1 MRMHVK
7 MFIIIRYDHDDQVY
21 RDHDHENVTVFPFLI
36 YKTQTQGKKEQEQ
49 CINSRIQMKGF

>member
-21 RDHDHENVTVFPFLI
+21 SDHDHENITVFPFLI
-36 YKTQTQGKKEQEQ
+36 YKTQAQGKKEQ
-49 CINSRIQMKGF
+49 K